1 MSQPTLF
8 PPSRDIEEVID
19 VAGRQYN
26 ERKAQV
32 PQVPQSQNTLLNFIV
47 LLFDALHLMVITIAT
62 NLSRR
67 ISAVEEAQEE
77 HEEEDA
83 KSSATS
89 VAPPS
94 TTPQQSTQST
104 WPKRCQKCHA
114 RGHNVGVCR
123 TANPAAMRR
132 RVASNSRLAKEART
146 NRAAPTIPAQ
156 APSYIPF
163 QSPFLS
169 PPATPVPVNFANLVA
184 DATEL
189 RQRAAQSSRDRRMN
203 RRRQPSSTS

>member
-1 MSQPTLF
+1 MSQPMLF

-62 NLSRR
+62 NLSCR

-83 KSSATS
+83 ESSATS

-94 TTPQQSTQST
+94 TTPLQSTQST
-104 WPKRCQKCHA
+104 
-114 RGHNVGVCR
+114 
-123 TANPAAMRR
+123 
-132 RVASNSRLAKEART
+132 
-146 NRAAPTIPAQ
+146 
-156 APSYIPF
+156 
-163 QSPFLS
+163 
-169 PPATPVPVNFANLVA
+169 
-184 DATEL
+184 
-189 RQRAAQSSRDRRMN
+189 
-203 RRRQPSSTS
+203 